1 MTPNFPQKSDII
13 LQLYKTH
20 YHKMKLSIFFF
31 SYKIDVYINHPT
43 KVNLKF
49 AVKEVVI

>member
-1 MTPNFPQKSDII
+1 
-13 LQLYKTH
+13 
-20 YHKMKLSIFFF
+20 MKLSIFFFFFF